1 MHNAEQSSTSS
12 NALPHRF
19 HGLSRLLSDPR
30 VESVLSVIM
39 IIFLASKAV

>member
-1 MHNAEQSSTSS
+1 MHDAEPSATSS

-19 HGLSRLLSDPR
+19 HGLACLLSDPQ